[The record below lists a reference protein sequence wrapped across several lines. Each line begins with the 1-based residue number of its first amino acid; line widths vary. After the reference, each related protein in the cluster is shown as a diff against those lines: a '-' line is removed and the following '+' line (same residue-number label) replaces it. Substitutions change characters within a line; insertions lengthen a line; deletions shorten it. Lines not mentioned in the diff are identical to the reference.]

1 MPEIVVLALRV
12 GLLALLWLFVLAAVR
27 AVRTDLRAD
36 PERRP
41 VVAGAGRPG
50 AAPDGDGRSSAARR
64 VVVVAGP
71 LAGTSLD
78 LEQTPVTFGR
88 SAGNALVLDD
98 DYVSGRHARLSP
110 SPGAWVLEDL
120 GSTNGTFLGTERVG
134 EPVAVPLGV
143 PVRMG
148 RTVLELRRAP

>member
-36 PERRP
+36 PERRLVTASTRGP
-41 VVAGAGRPG
+41 GGGATGEP
-50 AAPDGDGRSSAARR
+50 SSAARR

-71 LAGTSLD
+71 LAGTSVELTS
-78 LEQTPVTFGR
+78 TPVTFGR

-120 GSTNGTFLGTERVG
+120 GSTNGTFVGTERVQQ
-134 EPVAVPLGV
+134 PVALPLEV

-148 RTVLELRRAP
+148 RTVLELRRAA